1 MAYERR
7 NLAMLKEV
15 IGTVEMVTQQVE
27 GEFLGEYGARKV
39 KELETRSGR

>member
-1 MAYERR
+1 LAYERR
-7 NLAMLKEV
+7 NLTMLKEV
-15 IGTVEMVTQQVE
+15 LETVEMVTQQVE